1 MFQDRDKSGETV
13 SETTNIYID
22 GEHAATIENLQHDDP
37 WHYGTLVPG
46 EAFEELKAS
55 LETAPWS
62 VGNEGSVELVATQ
75 DTVDRVSWGSDVD
88 TSEIITKLTL
98 AQFEQD
104 GPWELEF
111 TCEEDTEAE
120 ANGEAAESAV

>member
-1 MFQDRDKSGETV
+1 MSNK
-13 SETTNIYID
+13 TNIYID
-22 GEHAATIENLQHDDP
+22 GEHAATIENLQHDAP
-37 WHYGTLVPG
+37 WYYGTLIPG

-55 LETAPWS
+55 LEKAPYS
-62 VGNEGSVELVATQ
+62 VSNPDSVELVATQ

-88 TSEIITKLTL
+88 SSEIITQLTL
-98 AQFEQD
+98 AQFEPD

-111 TCEEDTEAE
+111 TCETDGEEAE